1 MGNVMRNKLS
11 IICFGLLFTLV
22 TACGGSGDSSDGG
35 GTSGPS
41 YSGATTQATIDE
53 NNAQALALA
62 VNDGTSTGDNQ
73 EQMGVLFE
81 NVFTNLQSQKSGIS
95 ASAVTSGNCGGSATY
110 PDNVS
115 QQQSPISG
123 TITFNNYC
131 LDGGEAGQLIVSG
144 QISFMAVVE
153 NNELVSMAITLDDVV
168 ISFNGDAVTINA
180 NLAFSQQGTVFE
192 TTTDFVGSQGQT
204 LRVENLVISG
214 DTLNGVTISSGR
226 IYHPDNGYVDIRTTE
241 TLQFDGCT
249 NGHPHT
255 GTLLL
260 EGSGGSTAEVVYT
273 SCTAY
278 EICLNGNT
286 VCTPYTWE

>member
-11 IICFGLLFTLV
+11 ILCFGLIFTLV
-22 TACGGSGDSSDGG
+22 SACGGSGDSSGGG

-41 YSGATTQATIDE
+41 YSGSTTQAAIDE

-62 VNDGTSTGDNQ
+62 VNDGASSGDNQ
-73 EQMGVLFE
+73 EQLGVLFE

-115 QQQSPISG
+115 QQQSPITG
-123 TITFNNYC
+123 TVSFYNYC
-131 LDGGEAGQLIVSG
+131 LDGGESGLLVVSG
-144 QISFMAVVE
+144 YISFMAVVE
-153 NNELVSMAITLDDVV
+153 NDELVSMAISLDDVV
-168 ISFNGDAVTINA
+168 LSFNGDTVTINA
-180 NLAFSQQGTVFE
+180 SVAFSQQGTVFE
-192 TTTDFVGSQGQT
+192 ITTDFEGSQGQT
-204 LRVENLVISG
+204 LRVENLSISG
-214 DTLNGVTISSGR
+214 DTLNGITISSGR
-226 IYHPDNGYVDIRTTE
+226 IYHPDNGYVDISTTE

-273 SCTAY
+273 SCTTY
-278 EICLNGNT
+278 EICLDGNM